1 MTAQR
6 LDERIQ
12 KHEEKLKQ
20 LKAQQQALQARE
32 KKKLAE
38 QQRRDDTRRKILL
51 GAYMLKKM
59 GESEF
64 EKQKI
69 LAELNE
75 YLVEPR
81 DRRLF
86 EI

>member
-1 MTAQR
+1 MATQK

-38 QQRRDDTRRKILL
+38 QQRSDDTRRKLL
-51 GAYMLKKM
+51 IGAYMLKKM
-59 GESEF
+59 SESDF

-75 YLVEPR
+75 YLTEPR

>member
-1 MTAQR
+1 MATQK

-32 KKKLAE
+32 KKKLAD
-38 QQRRDDTRRKILL
+38 QQRSDDTRRKILL

-59 GESEF
+59 GDSDF

-75 YLVEPR
+75 YLTEPR

>member
-20 LKAQQQALQARE
+20 LKAQQQALLAKE

-38 QQRRDDTRRKILL
+38 QQRSDDTRRKILL

-59 GESEF
+59 GENDL

-81 DRRLF
+81 DRKLF
-86 EI
+86 DL

>member
-1 MTAQR
+1 MATQK
-6 LDERIQ
+6 LDERIK
-12 KHEEKLKQ
+12 KHEERLGQ
-20 LKAQQQALQARE
+20 LKAQQHALQARE

-38 QQRRDDTRRKILL
+38 QQRSDDTRRKILL

-59 GESEF
+59 SENDF

-75 YLVEPR
+75 YLTEDR
-81 DRRLF
+81 DRKLF
-86 EI
+86 NL

>member
-1 MTAQR
+1 MATQK

-38 QQRRDDTRRKILL
+38 QQRSDDTRRKILI

-59 GESEF
+59 SESDF

>member
-1 MTAQR
+1 MATQK

-20 LKAQQQALQARE
+20 LKAQKQALQARE

-38 QQRRDDTRRKILL
+38 QQRSDDTRRKILL

-59 GESEF
+59 SESDF

>member
-20 LKAQQQALQARE
+20 LKAQQQALLAKE

-38 QQRRDDTRRKILL
+38 QQRSDDTRRKILL

-59 GESEF
+59 GESDF

>member
-38 QQRRDDTRRKILL
+38 QQRSDDTRRKILL

-59 GESEF
+59 SESDF
-64 EKQKI
+64 KKQKI

-75 YLVEPR
+75 YLVEQR

>member
-1 MTAQR
+1 MATQK
-6 LDERIQ
+6 LDERIK
-12 KHEEKLKQ
+12 KHEERLGQ
-20 LKAQQQALQARE
+20 LKAQQHALQARE

-38 QQRRDDTRRKILL
+38 QQRSDDTRRKILL

-59 GESEF
+59 SENDF

-75 YLVEPR
+75 YLVEQR

>member
-32 KKKLAE
+32 KKKLAD
-38 QQRRDDTRRKILL
+38 QQRSDDTRRKILL

-59 GESEF
+59 GDSDF

-75 YLVEPR
+75 YLVEQR

>member
-32 KKKLAE
+32 KKKLAD
-38 QQRRDDTRRKILL
+38 QQRSDDTRRKILL

-59 GESEF
+59 GDSDF

-75 YLVEPR
+75 YLTEPR

>member
-38 QQRRDDTRRKILL
+38 QQRSDDTRRKILL

-59 GESEF
+59 GESDF

>member
-1 MTAQR
+1 MG
-6 LDERIQ
+6 
-12 KHEEKLKQ
+12 Q
-20 LKAQQQALQARE
+20 LKAQQHALQARE

-38 QQRRDDTRRKILL
+38 QQRSDDTRRKILL

-59 GESEF
+59 SESDF

-75 YLVEPR
+75 YLTEPR